1 MRKSECGFIEVLY
14 VIIIMVV
21 ILILTWIGSTL
32 YTMIKEEEAYGS
44 KQGQI
49 IDKDYHAA
57 YTSVI
62 YYSNKIMIP
71 QHHPASYRVRIQKDI
86 DGELKSIWIDV
97 DEKTYHEINIGDY
110 YNKEE

>member
-1 MRKSECGFIEVLY
+1 MRRSEHGFVEILS

-21 ILILTWIGSTL
+21 ILILMFIGRLL
-32 YTMIKEEEAYGS
+32 YIEIKAEEAYGT

-57 YTSVI
+57 YTSMM
-62 YYSNKIMIP
+62 YSGRVMIP
-71 QHHPASYRVRIQKDI
+71 HYHPASYRIRIQKDI
-86 DGELKSIWIDV
+86 NGERKSIWISV
-97 DEKTYHEINIGDY
+97 DETTYHNVNIGDY

>member
-1 MRKSECGFIEVLY
+1 MRKSERGFVEVLS
-14 VIIIMVV
+14 IIIIVVV
-21 ILILTWIGSTL
+21 ILILMWTGSTL
-32 YTMIKEEEAYGS
+32 YTMMKEEEAYGS

-49 IDKDYHAA
+49 IDKDYHSA

-62 YYSNKIMIP
+62 YSGKVMIP
-71 QHHPASYRVRIQKDI
+71 QHHPASYKIRIQKDI
-86 DGELKSIWIDV
+86 DGELKSIWINV